1 MQTNLEM
8 QQRWNQALQNN
19 YGSPNLTLVKGD
31 GARVWDIEGREYL
44 DFLGGIATNIL
55 GHAHPKIVEAIEIQ
69 SKLLGHVSNLYSHP
83 KAIELAEKL
92 KSFTGQARA
101 KTFFCNSGAE
111 ANEAALKLSRLTG
124 RNRVISTE
132 GSFHGRTMG
141 ALSMTGQIAKRKPFK
156 PLLKN
161 VDFIAFNNLKAA
173 KRTINKRVA
182 MVIVEPI
189 QGENGVVVPDL
200 GYLKYLRELTAEHGV
215 LLALDCVQTGMGRTG
230 QWFGYENEGIT
241 PDIVTLA
248 KGLGGG
254 LPLGAMIAIGE
265 SSDLF
270 NPGSHGSTFGGNPIA
285 CAASLAAISVIENQN
300 ILPRIKE
307 LELTLKL
314 EISKSPLVDQVR
326 GSGLLLGIALKL
338 PVAKTLVTQLQ
349 ERGLLVNATS
359 DVLIRIAPPLIITD
373 QQVSDFI
380 ETFREVAATHER

>member
-156 PLLKN
+156 PLLKS

-173 KRTINKRVA
+173 KRAINKRVA

-314 EISKSPLVDQVR
+314 EISKLPLVDQVR

>member
-173 KRTINKRVA
+173 KRTINNRVA

-349 ERGLLVNATS
+349 ERGLLVNAIS

-380 ETFREVAATHER
+380 EAFREVAATHER